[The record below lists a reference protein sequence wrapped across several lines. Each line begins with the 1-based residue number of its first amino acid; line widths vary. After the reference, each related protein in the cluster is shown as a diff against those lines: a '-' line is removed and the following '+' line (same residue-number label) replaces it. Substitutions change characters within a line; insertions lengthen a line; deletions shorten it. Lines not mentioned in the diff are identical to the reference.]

1 MASSP
6 KNKDF
11 RSNRLDPSPGF
22 SWWELRGWFGDLDAL
37 VVGGGLVGMT
47 AAMHMKAQRPEARI
61 AIIDRQPLGGGGSTR
76 NAGFA
81 CFGSPSELAEDVQT
95 LGEARTAQLVA
106 MRWRGLQELRQA
118 WGDEALGYK
127 ESGSV
132 ELFTHAD
139 HLKHVEAWLP
149 RLNAMLAPVLGE
161 PPFHLVASG
170 SLPGIR
176 KDTGMV
182 ASPLEGLLDTAQTIQ
197 TMRRA
202 LMERDIPFLPGL
214 PMTSLETGGRGWR
227 IGTPAGVVE
236 SRQVLLATNALAAQW
251 LDLDVHPVDNHVLV
265 SAPLPDL
272 TLTHTVHHDR
282 GYVYARRVEDRLLIG
297 GGRQWGLD
305 AQGVV
310 EALTAWAQTHLHA
323 QFTPAHHWVGTLGV
337 GQERWP
343 IVNTPARGL
352 HVGVRM
358 GGMGVAIGGLVGRQL
373 AELALGE

>member
-11 RSNRLDPSPGF
+11 RSNSLDPGLGF
-22 SWWELRGWFGDLDAL
+22 SWWELRGWLGELDAL

-47 AAMHMKAQRPEARI
+47 AALHMKTQRPKGRI
-61 AIIDRQPLGGGGSTR
+61 VIIDRQPLGGGGSTR

-81 CFGSPSELAEDVQT
+81 CFGSPSELAEDILT
-95 LGEARTAQLVA
+95 LGEARTAELVA
-106 MRWRGLQELRQA
+106 MRWRGLQELRHS
-118 WGDEALGYK
+118 WGDEALGYQA
-127 ESGSV
+127 SGSV
-132 ELFTHAD
+132 ELFTNSE
-139 HLKHVEAWLP
+139 LQRQVEALLP
-149 RLNAMLAPVLGE
+149 RLNELLTPVLGE
-161 PPFHLVASG
+161 SPFHFASQG
-170 SLPGIR
+170 SLPGIQ
-176 KDTGMV
+176 KGAGLVT
-182 ASPLEGLLDTAQTIQ
+182 SPCEGLLDTAKTIQ

-202 LMERDIPFLPGL
+202 LVERDIPFLPGL
-214 PMTSLETGGRGWR
+214 PMTSLESGDRGWR
-227 IGTPAGVVE
+227 IGTPSGVLE

-251 LDLDVHPVDNHVLV
+251 LDLDVQPVDNHVLV
-265 SAPLPDL
+265 SAPLPEL

-305 AQGVV
+305 ARGVV

-323 QFTPAHHWVGTLGV
+323 GFTPSHHWVGTLGV

-343 IVNTPARGL
+343 IVDSPARGL

-358 GGMGVAIGGLVGRQL
+358 GGMGVAIGSLVGRQL

>member
-11 RSNRLDPSPGF
+11 RSNGLDPGLGF
-22 SWWELRGWFGDLDAL
+22 SWWELRGWLGDLDAL

-47 AAMHMKAQRPEARI
+47 AALHMKAQWPEARI

-95 LGEARTAQLVA
+95 LGEERTAELVA
-106 MRWRGLQELRQA
+106 MRWRGLQELRHS
-118 WGDEALGYK
+118 WGDEALGYQ

-132 ELFTHAD
+132 ELFTNSE
-139 HLKHVEAWLP
+139 LQRQVEALLP
-149 RLNAMLAPVLGE
+149 RLNELLTPVLGKS
-161 PPFHLVASG
+161 PFHLAPPG
-170 SLPGIR
+170 SFPGIHA
-176 KDTGMV
+176 GAGLV
-182 ASPLEGLLDTAQTIQ
+182 ASPLEGLIDTAKTIQ

-202 LMERDIPFLPGL
+202 LVERDIPFLPGL
-214 PMTSLETGGRGWR
+214 PMTSLESGGRGWR
-227 IGTPAGVVE
+227 IGTPPGVVE

-251 LDLDVHPVDNHVLV
+251 LDLDVQPVDNHVLV

-272 TLTHTVHHDR
+272 TLAHTVHHDR

-343 IVNTPARGL
+343 IVDSPARGL

-358 GGMGVAIGGLVGRQL
+358 GGMGVAIGSLVGRQL